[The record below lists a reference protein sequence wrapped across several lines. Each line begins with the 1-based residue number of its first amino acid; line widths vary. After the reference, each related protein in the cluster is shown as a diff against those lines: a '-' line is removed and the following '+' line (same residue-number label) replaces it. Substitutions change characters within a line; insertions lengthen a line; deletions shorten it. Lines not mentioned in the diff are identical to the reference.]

1 MSLLYKVG
9 QKLLSRKQ
17 LNVNDDFIPYNCEG
31 LIVGIIEKSVGNR
44 LVVSYEVRWSV
55 KKIKSIRC

>member
-1 MSLLYKVG
+1 
-9 QKLLSRKQ
+9 LLSRKQ